1 LKPAFLAILLLGGR
15 ALAQEAS
22 TGIAADRFAPGVG
35 PLTLLGGEAA
45 EVTPRGE
52 VSWALSLSLLAD
64 PIRLQNALVGDVFS
78 RPVRGQLVSDFA
90 VEIGVFK
97 RLAVAVGM
105 PVVWWADGDRLRS
118 TGVDDQPLGAPA
130 GGDIR
135 LRVKATLV
143 GDPSRPGL
151 HLGAIAQLT
160 VPGGGQSQFAA
171 TDGVT
176 FEPRL
181 LADLRWGRL
190 LVAVALGVRF
200 EPERKLF
207 LTTFGDELTWLAG
220 ASSQLFEHGAWRGA
234 ILVEATGG
242 VGASDGTR
250 PVELRGAG
258 RVGFRGFSFDLS
270 GAGGL
275 TSDVGAPS
283 WRVLGVLRGRFA
295 LD

>member
-1 LKPAFLAILLLGGR
+1 MKPAFLVVLLLAGR
-15 ALAQEAS
+15 ALGQEAS

-35 PLTLLGGEAA
+35 PLTLFGGEAA

-52 VSWALSLSLLAD
+52 VAWALSLSMLRD
-64 PIRLQNALVGDVFS
+64 PIRLENQLAGEVVS
-78 RPVRGQLVSDFA
+78 RPVRGQLVGDFA
-90 VEIGVFK
+90 VEIGLWK

-105 PVVWWADGDRLRS
+105 PVVLWADGDRLRS

-135 LRVKATLV
+135 IRVKATLV
-143 GDPSRPGL
+143 GDATRPGL

-181 LADLRWGRL
+181 IGDLRYGRL
-190 LVAVALGVRF
+190 LIAVELGVRF
-200 EPERKLF
+200 APERKLF

-220 ASSQLFEHGAWRGA
+220 GSYRLFERGDWTGAVV
-234 ILVEATGG
+234 VEAAGG
-242 VGASDGTR
+242 AGAASGTR
-250 PVELRGAG
+250 PVELRGGA
-258 RVGFRGFSFDLS
+258 RVGFRVWSFNVA

-275 TSDVGAPS
+275 TGDVGAPS